1 MVEAAKCM
9 FFNLLGDAN
18 DDLDRAIL
26 QPHENHR
33 AHATGNVSRCSR
45 TKPSSGSPCSPTES
59 ATEKSCFHPETEN
72 EVLRASSETIS
83 PSHGPLE
90 HVVDGDF
97 RKQLVLSVPLYISGG
112 WKSEFKTSSL
122 TSTILNLIFAE
133 AGQKGKTQNFRMY
146 IGPRSDGSSA
156 DKLSLD
162 LKFYPRN
169 TSIPSRPE

>member
-1 MVEAAKCM
+1 M

-18 DDLDRAIL
+18 DDLDRATV

-33 AHATGNVSRCSR
+33 AHATVNVSRCSR
-45 TKPSSGSPCSPTES
+45 TKTSSGSPDR
-59 ATEKSCFHPETEN
+59 KSCFHPETEN

-133 AGQKGKTQNFRMY
+133 AGQKGKTQKFPYVHRSQ
-146 IGPRSDGSSA
+146 IGWFECRQAVSRFEVP
-156 DKLSLD
+156 
-162 LKFYPRN
+162 
-169 TSIPSRPE
+169 PSEYFNPITT